1 MHKENQKRASQKNF
15 CTADHLS
22 LAYLNYMRFFTL
34 ITLLASSLQ
43 GFAADKLFRAG
54 AAASNVT
61 PWLGVSMPGGFTDRR
76 ATRIHDE
83 LYARCIVLDD
93 GQNKLA
99 IVVVD
104 NCILPRDVL
113 DRAKA
118 MAQKT
123 TGIPAAH
130 MLVSATHTHSG
141 PAAMD
146 IAMCKADPE
155 YQAFLARRIADGI
168 QRAVANLSPAK
179 IGWGFGELPSEVF
192 NRRWHMKDGG
202 INENPF
208 GNKDDKV
215 RMNPPRRSP
224 LLDRPAGPTDTQVP
238 VLSVLHA
245 DGRPMAL
252 HSNYSLHY
260 VGGTGAGTIS
270 ADYFGVFADR
280 IQELLK
286 ADRQQPPFV
295 GMLSNGTS
303 GDINN
308 INFQGIPAGRPLY
321 GQINFVADK
330 LADEVLRVQ
339 KKIKHH
345 DWVALKAV
353 QKDIT
358 LGVRRPQP
366 HEVARAKQM
375 LKAAK
380 DPKRLTTFEVY
391 AQETVNLAEHPPR
404 IPVPVQ
410 ALHIGSLRICAIPCE
425 PFAEVGLALKDRR
438 KDTFVIGLA
447 NGYYGYLPT
456 ARQLALGGYETWRSG
471 WSFLEVDSA
480 KRVINTLEKLME

>member
-1 MHKENQKRASQKNF
+1 MRIPFLLIFVCVLQ
-15 CTADHLS
+15 S
-22 LAYLNYMRFFTL
+22 L
-34 ITLLASSLQ
+34 
-43 GFAADKLFRAG
+43 AADKIFRAG
-54 AAASNVT
+54 AASSNVT

-76 ATRIHDE
+76 ATKIHDE
-83 LYARCIVLDD
+83 LYARCLVLDD
-93 GQNKLA
+93 GQTKIA

-118 MAQKT
+118 MAEKAT
-123 TGIPAAH
+123 NIPPTH
-130 MLVSATHTHSG
+130 MLISATHCHSG

-146 IAMCKADPE
+146 IAQCKADPE
-155 YQAFLARRIADGI
+155 YQTFLARRIADGI
-168 QRAVANLSPAK
+168 GRAKANLAPAK
-179 IGWGFGELPSEVF
+179 IGWGFGGLPTEVF
-192 NRRWHMKDGG
+192 NRRWHMKEGG

-208 GNKDDKV
+208 GNKNDKV

-245 DGRPMAL
+245 DGRPLAL

-308 INFQGIPAGRPLY
+308 INFQGVPAGRPLY
-321 GQINFVADK
+321 GQINFVAHK

-353 QKDIT
+353 QKDIP
-358 LGVRRPQP
+358 LGVRRPGAD
-366 HEVARAKQM
+366 EIARAKQM
-375 LKAAK
+375 LKDAQ

-391 AQETVNLAEHPPR
+391 AQETLNLAKSPPR
-404 IPVPVQ
+404 IPVPLQ
-410 ALHIGSLRICAIPCE
+410 ALHIGGLRICAIPCE
-425 PFAEVGLALKDRR
+425 PFAEVGLALKKHR

-456 ARQLALGGYETWRSG
+456 ARQMALGGYETWRSG

-480 KRVINTLEKLME
+480 KRVTNTLEKLME

>member
-1 MHKENQKRASQKNF
+1 
-15 CTADHLS
+15 
-22 LAYLNYMRFFTL
+22 MRIPFLL
-34 ITLLASSLQ
+34 IFVFVLQ
-43 GFAADKLFRAG
+43 SFAADKIFRAG

-76 ATRIHDE
+76 ATKIHDE
-83 LYARCIVLDD
+83 LHARCLVLDD
-93 GQNKLA
+93 GQTQIA

-113 DRAKA
+113 DRAKV
-118 MAQKT
+118 MAEKAT
-123 TGIPAAH
+123 KIPAAH
-130 MLVSATHTHSG
+130 ILISATHCHSG

-146 IAMCKADPE
+146 IAQCKTDLE
-155 YQAFLARRIADGI
+155 YQTFLARRIADGI
-168 QRAVANLSPAK
+168 GRAKANLAPAK
-179 IGWGFGELPSEVF
+179 IGWGFGELPTEVF
-192 NRRWHMKDGG
+192 NRRWHMKEGG
-202 INENPF
+202 IAENPF
-208 GNKDDKV
+208 GNKKDKV

-238 VLSVLHA
+238 VLSVLHT
-245 DGRPMAL
+245 DGRPLAL

-280 IQELLK
+280 IQDLLK

-308 INFQGIPAGRPLY
+308 INFQGIPERNKPY
-321 GQINFVADK
+321 EQINFVAHK
-330 LADEVLRVQ
+330 LADEVFRVQ

-353 QKDIT
+353 QKDIP
-358 LGVRRPQP
+358 LGVRRPGAD
-366 HEVARAKQM
+366 EVARAKQM
-375 LKAAK
+375 LKDAQN
-380 DPKRLTTFEVY
+380 PNRLTTFEVY
-391 AQETVNLAEHPPR
+391 AQETLNLAKHPPR
-404 IPVPVQ
+404 LPVPLQ

-425 PFAEVGLALKDRR
+425 PFAEVGLALKDGR

-447 NGYYGYLPT
+447 NGYFGYLPT
-456 ARQLALGGYETWRSG
+456 ARQMALGGYETWRSS

-480 KRVINTLEKLME
+480 KRVINSLEELMK

>member
-1 MHKENQKRASQKNF
+1 
-15 CTADHLS
+15 
-22 LAYLNYMRFFTL
+22 MRIPFLL
-34 ITLLASSLQ
+34 IFVFVLQ
-43 GFAADKLFRAG
+43 SFAADKIFRAG

-76 ATRIHDE
+76 ATKIHDE
-83 LYARCIVLDD
+83 LHARCLVLDD
-93 GQNKLA
+93 GQTQIA

-113 DRAKA
+113 DRAKV
-118 MAQKT
+118 MAEKAT
-123 TGIPAAH
+123 KIPAAH
-130 MLVSATHTHSG
+130 ILISATHCHSG

-146 IAMCKADPE
+146 IAQCKADLE
-155 YQAFLARRIADGI
+155 YQTFLARRIADGI
-168 QRAVANLSPAK
+168 GRAKANLAPAK
-179 IGWGFGELPSEVF
+179 IGWGFGELPTEVF
-192 NRRWHMKDGG
+192 NRRWHMKEGG
-202 INENPF
+202 IAENPF
-208 GNKDDKV
+208 GNKKDKV

-238 VLSVLHA
+238 VLSVLHT
-245 DGRPMAL
+245 DGRPLAL

-280 IQELLK
+280 IQQLLE

-308 INFQGIPAGRPLY
+308 INFQGIPERNKPY
-321 GQINFVADK
+321 EQINFVAHK

-353 QKDIT
+353 QKDVP
-358 LGVRRPQP
+358 LGVRRPGAD
-366 HEVARAKQM
+366 EVARAKQM
-375 LKAAK
+375 LKDAQN
-380 DPKRLTTFEVY
+380 PKRLTTFEVY
-391 AQETVNLAEHPPR
+391 AQETLNLAKHPPR
-404 IPVPVQ
+404 IPIPLQ
-410 ALHIGSLRICAIPCE
+410 TLHIGSLRICAIPCE
-425 PFAEVGLALKDRR
+425 PFAEVGLALKDGR

-456 ARQLALGGYETWRSG
+456 ARQMALGGYETWRSS

-480 KRVINTLEKLME
+480 KRVINTLEELMK

>member
-1 MHKENQKRASQKNF
+1 MHLPALLLF
-15 CTADHLS
+15 L
-22 LAYLNYMRFFTL
+22 FTFH
-34 ITLLASSLQ
+34 A
-43 GFAADKLFRAG
+43 FAADKIFRAG

-83 LYARCIVLDD
+83 LYARCLVLDD
-93 GQNKLA
+93 GQTKLA

-118 MAQKT
+118 MAQKA
-123 TGIPAAH
+123 TGIPATH

-168 QRAVANLSPAK
+168 QRAVANLAPAK

-245 DGRPMAL
+245 DGRPLAL

-308 INFQGIPAGRPLY
+308 INFTGIPKGRPLY
-321 GQINFVADK
+321 GQINFVAHK

-345 DWVALKAV
+345 DWVVLKAA
-353 QKDIT
+353 QKDVP
-358 LGVRRPQP
+358 LGVRRPEP
-366 HEVARAKQM
+366 DEVARAKQM
-375 LKAAK
+375 LKDAK
-380 DPKRLTTFEVY
+380 NPKRLTTFEVY
-391 AQETVNLAEHPPR
+391 AQETLNLAKHPPR
-404 IPVPVQ
+404 IPIPLQ
-410 ALHIGSLRICAIPCE
+410 ALHIGDLRICAIPCE
-425 PFAEVGLALKDRR
+425 PFAEVGLALKEGR

-447 NGYYGYLPT
+447 NGYFGYLPT
-456 ARQLALGGYETWRSG
+456 ARQLSLGGYETWRSS

>member
-1 MHKENQKRASQKNF
+1 
-15 CTADHLS
+15 
-22 LAYLNYMRFFTL
+22 MRIPFLL
-34 ITLLASSLQ
+34 IFVFVLQ
-43 GFAADKLFRAG
+43 SFAADKIFRAG

-76 ATRIHDE
+76 ATKIHDE
-83 LYARCIVLDD
+83 LHARCLVLDD
-93 GQNKLA
+93 GQTQIA

-113 DRAKA
+113 DRAKV
-118 MAQKT
+118 MAEKAT
-123 TGIPAAH
+123 KIPAAH
-130 MLVSATHTHSG
+130 ILISATHCHSG

-146 IAMCKADPE
+146 IAQCKADLE
-155 YQAFLARRIADGI
+155 YQTFLARRIADGI
-168 QRAVANLSPAK
+168 GRAKANLAPAK
-179 IGWGFGELPSEVF
+179 IGWGFGELPTEVF
-192 NRRWHMKDGG
+192 NRRWHMKEGG
-202 INENPF
+202 IAENPF
-208 GNKDDKV
+208 GNKKDKV

-238 VLSVLHA
+238 VLSVLHT
-245 DGRPMAL
+245 DGRPLAL

-280 IQELLK
+280 IQQLLE

-308 INFQGIPAGRPLY
+308 INFQGIPERNKPY
-321 GQINFVADK
+321 EQINFVAHK
-330 LADEVLRVQ
+330 LADEVFRVQ

-353 QKDIT
+353 QKDIP
-358 LGVRRPQP
+358 LGVRRPGAD
-366 HEVARAKQM
+366 EVARAKQM
-375 LKAAK
+375 LKDAQN
-380 DPKRLTTFEVY
+380 PNRLTTFEVY
-391 AQETVNLAEHPPR
+391 AQETLNLAKHPPR
-404 IPVPVQ
+404 LPVPLQ
-410 ALHIGSLRICAIPCE
+410 ALHIGDLRICAIPCE
-425 PFAEVGLALKDRR
+425 PFAEVGLALKDGR

-456 ARQLALGGYETWRSG
+456 ARQMALGGYETWRSS

-480 KRVINTLEKLME
+480 KRVINSLEELMK

>member
-1 MHKENQKRASQKNF
+1 
-15 CTADHLS
+15 
-22 LAYLNYMRFFTL
+22 MRLFTL
-34 ITLLASSLQ
+34 ILVLVSGLH
-43 GFAADKLFRAG
+43 GFTADKIFRAG
-54 AAASNVT
+54 AATSNVT

-76 ATRIHDE
+76 ATKIHDE
-83 LYARCIVLDD
+83 LYARCLVLDD
-93 GQNKLA
+93 GQTKLA

-104 NCILPRDVL
+104 NCILPRDLL
-113 DRAKA
+113 DRAKVMSEKA
-118 MAQKT
+118 TK
-123 TGIPAAH
+123 IPTAH
-130 MLVSATHTHSG
+130 ILVSATHCHSG

-168 QRAVANLSPAK
+168 GRAVANLAPAK
-179 IGWGFGELPSEVF
+179 IGWGFGELPTAVF
-192 NRRWHMKDGG
+192 NRRWHMKEGG
-202 INENPF
+202 IAENPF
-208 GNKDDKV
+208 GNKKDKV

-238 VLSVLHA
+238 VLSVLHT
-245 DGRPMAL
+245 DGRPLAL

-308 INFQGIPAGRPLY
+308 INFQGFPKRRPAY
-321 GQINFVADK
+321 GQINFVANK
-330 LADEVLRVQ
+330 LADVVLRVQ

-353 QKDIT
+353 QKDIP
-358 LGVRRPQP
+358 LGVRRPGAD
-366 HEVARAKQM
+366 EVARAKQM
-375 LKAAK
+375 LKDAQN
-380 DPKRLTTFEVY
+380 PKRLTTFEVY
-391 AQETVNLAEHPPR
+391 AQETLNLAKHPPR
-404 IPVPVQ
+404 IPVPLQ
-410 ALHIGSLRICAIPCE
+410 ALHIGGLRICAIPCE
-425 PFAEVGLALKDRR
+425 PFAEVGLALKDGR

-447 NGYYGYLPT
+447 NGYFGYLPT
-456 ARQLALGGYETWRSG
+456 ARQMALGGYETWRSS

-480 KRVINTLEKLME
+480 KRVINTLEKLMK

>member
-1 MHKENQKRASQKNF
+1 
-15 CTADHLS
+15 
-22 LAYLNYMRFFTL
+22 MRFLLLFL
-34 ITLLASSLQ
+34 ITLQA
-43 GFAADKLFRAG
+43 FAADKVFRAG

-76 ATRIHDE
+76 ATKIHDE
-83 LYARCIVLDD
+83 LHARCLVLDD
-93 GQNKLA
+93 GKTKLA

-118 MAQKT
+118 LAQKAT
-123 TGIPAAH
+123 AIPAAH
-130 MLVSATHTHSG
+130 ILISATHCHSG

-168 QRAVANLSPAK
+168 QRATANLAPAK

-192 NRRWHMKDGG
+192 NRRWHMKKGG

-208 GNKDDKV
+208 GNKNDTV

-224 LLDRPAGPTDTQVP
+224 LLARPAGPTDTQVP

-245 DGRPMAL
+245 DGRPLAL
-252 HSNYSLHY
+252 LSNYSLHY

-280 IQELLK
+280 IQQLLK
-286 ADRQQPPFV
+286 ADRQHPPFV

-308 INFQGIPAGRPLY
+308 INFQGIPKRNKPY
-321 GQINFVADK
+321 EQINFVAHK

-339 KKIKHH
+339 KKIQHH
-345 DWVALKAV
+345 DWLELKAA
-353 QKDIT
+353 QKDIP
-358 LGVRRPQP
+358 LGVRRPNP
-366 HEVARAKQM
+366 DEITFAKTVIS
-375 LKAAK
+375 KAK
-380 DPKRLTTFEVY
+380 NPKRPTVNEVY
-391 AQETVNLAEHPPR
+391 AQETLNLAKSPPR
-404 IPVPVQ
+404 IPIPLQ
-410 ALHIGSLRICAIPCE
+410 ALHLGDLRICAIPCE

-438 KDTFVIGLA
+438 KNTFVIGLA

-456 ARQLALGGYETWRSG
+456 ARQMSLGGYETWRSS

-480 KRVINTLEKLME
+480 KRVIKTLEKLMK

>member
-1 MHKENQKRASQKNF
+1 
-15 CTADHLS
+15 
-22 LAYLNYMRFFTL
+22 MRLFTL
-34 ITLLASSLQ
+34 ITLLTSTLLS
-43 GFAADKLFRAG
+43 FTADKVFRAG

-76 ATRIHDE
+76 ATKIHDE
-83 LYARCIVLDD
+83 LHARCLVLDD
-93 GQNKLA
+93 GQRQIA

-104 NCILPRDVL
+104 NCILPRDLL

-118 MAQKT
+118 MAEKVT
-123 TGIPAAH
+123 KIPAAH
-130 MLVSATHTHSG
+130 ILISATHCHSG

-146 IAMCKADPE
+146 IAQCKADLE
-155 YQAFLARRIADGI
+155 YQTFLARRIADGI
-168 QRAVANLSPAK
+168 GRAKANLAPAK
-179 IGWGFGELPSEVF
+179 IGWGFGELPTEVF
-192 NRRWHMKDGG
+192 NRRWHMKEGG
-202 INENPF
+202 IAENPF
-208 GNKDDKV
+208 GNKKDKV

-238 VLSVLHA
+238 VLSVLHT
-245 DGRPMAL
+245 DGRPLAL

-260 VGGTGAGTIS
+260 VGGTGVGTIS

-280 IQELLK
+280 IQQLLE

-308 INFQGIPAGRPLY
+308 INFQGIPERNKPY
-321 GQINFVADK
+321 EQINFVAHK

-353 QKDIT
+353 QKDVP
-358 LGVRRPQP
+358 LGVRRPGAD
-366 HEVARAKQM
+366 EVARAKQM
-375 LKAAK
+375 LKDAL
-380 DPKRLTTFEVY
+380 DPKSLTTFEVY
-391 AQETVNLAEHPPR
+391 AQETLNLAKHPPR
-404 IPVPVQ
+404 LPVPLQ
-410 ALHIGSLRICAIPCE
+410 ALHIGGLRICAIPCE
-425 PFAEVGLALKDRR
+425 PFAEVGLALKDGR

-447 NGYYGYLPT
+447 NGYFGYLPT
-456 ARQLALGGYETWRSG
+456 ARQMALGGYETWRSS

-480 KRVINTLEKLME
+480 KRVINTLEELMK

>member
-1 MHKENQKRASQKNF
+1 
-15 CTADHLS
+15 
-22 LAYLNYMRFFTL
+22 MRFLLLFL
-34 ITLLASSLQ
+34 ITLQA
-43 GFAADKLFRAG
+43 FAADKVFRAG

-76 ATRIHDE
+76 ATKIHDE
-83 LYARCIVLDD
+83 LHARCLVLDD
-93 GQNKLA
+93 GKTKLA

-118 MAQKT
+118 LAQKAT
-123 TGIPAAH
+123 AIPAAH
-130 MLVSATHTHSG
+130 ILISATHCHSG

-168 QRAVANLSPAK
+168 QRANANLAPAK

-192 NRRWHMKDGG
+192 NRRWHMKKGG

-208 GNKDDKV
+208 GNKNDTV

-224 LLDRPAGPTDTQVP
+224 LLARPAGPTDPQVP

-245 DGRPMAL
+245 DGRPLAL
-252 HSNYSLHY
+252 LSNYSLHY

-280 IQELLK
+280 IQQLLK
-286 ADRQQPPFV
+286 ADRQHPPFV

-308 INFQGIPAGRPLY
+308 INFQGIPKRNKPY
-321 GQINFVADK
+321 EQINFVAHK

-339 KKIKHH
+339 KKIQHH
-345 DWVALKAV
+345 DWLELKAV
-353 QKDIT
+353 QKDIP
-358 LGVRRPQP
+358 LGVRRPNP
-366 HEVARAKQM
+366 DETTFAKTV
-375 LKAAK
+375 LSKAK
-380 DPKRLTTFEVY
+380 NPKRPTVNEVY
-391 AQETVNLAEHPPR
+391 AQETLNLAKSPPR
-404 IPVPVQ
+404 IPIPLQ
-410 ALHIGSLRICAIPCE
+410 ALHLGDLRICAIPCE

-438 KDTFVIGLA
+438 KNTFVIGLA

-456 ARQLALGGYETWRSG
+456 ARQMSLGGYETWRSS

-480 KRVINTLEKLME
+480 KRVIKTLEKLMK

>member
-1 MHKENQKRASQKNF
+1 
-15 CTADHLS
+15 
-22 LAYLNYMRFFTL
+22 MRIPFLL
-34 ITLLASSLQ
+34 IFVFVLQ
-43 GFAADKLFRAG
+43 SFAADKIFRAG

-76 ATRIHDE
+76 ATKIHDE
-83 LYARCIVLDD
+83 LHARCLVLDD
-93 GQNKLA
+93 GQTQIA

-113 DRAKA
+113 DRAKV
-118 MAQKT
+118 MAEKAT
-123 TGIPAAH
+123 KIPAAH
-130 MLVSATHTHSG
+130 ILISATHCHSG

-146 IAMCKADPE
+146 IAQCKADLE
-155 YQAFLARRIADGI
+155 YQTFLARRIADGI
-168 QRAVANLSPAK
+168 GRAKANLAPAK
-179 IGWGFGELPSEVF
+179 IGWGFGELPTEVF
-192 NRRWHMKDGG
+192 NRRWHMKEGG
-202 INENPF
+202 IAENPF
-208 GNKDDKV
+208 GNKKDKV

-238 VLSVLHA
+238 VLSVLHT
-245 DGRPMAL
+245 DGRPLAL

-280 IQELLK
+280 IQQLLE

-308 INFQGIPAGRPLY
+308 INFQGIPERNKPY
-321 GQINFVADK
+321 EQINFVAHK
-330 LADEVLRVQ
+330 LANEVLRVQ

-345 DWVALKAV
+345 NWVALKAV
-353 QKDIT
+353 QKDVP
-358 LGVRRPQP
+358 LGIRRPGTD
-366 HEVARAKQM
+366 EVARAKQM
-375 LKAAK
+375 LKDAQN
-380 DPKRLTTFEVY
+380 PNRLTTFEVY
-391 AQETVNLAEHPPR
+391 AQETLNLAKHPPR
-404 IPVPVQ
+404 LPVPLQ
-410 ALHIGSLRICAIPCE
+410 ALHIGELRICAIPCE
-425 PFAEVGLALKDRR
+425 PFAEVGLALKDGR

-456 ARQLALGGYETWRSG
+456 ARQMALGGYETWRSS

-480 KRVINTLEKLME
+480 KRVINTLEELMK

>member
-1 MHKENQKRASQKNF
+1 MQIPF
-15 CTADHLS
+15 L
-22 LAYLNYMRFFTL
+22 L
-34 ITLLASSLQ
+34 IFVFVLQ
-43 GFAADKLFRAG
+43 SFAADKVFRAG

-61 PWLGVSMPGGFTDRR
+61 PWLGVSMPGGFTDRK
-76 ATRIHDE
+76 ATKIHDE
-83 LYARCIVLDD
+83 LYARCLVLDD
-93 GQNKLA
+93 GKTKLA

-113 DRAKA
+113 DRAKM
-118 MAQKT
+118 MAEKAAN
-123 TGIPAAH
+123 IPAAH
-130 MLVSATHTHSG
+130 ILISATHTHSG

-168 QRAVANLSPAK
+168 QRAVTNLAPAK

-224 LLDRPAGPTDTQVP
+224 LLNRPAGPTDTQVP

-245 DGRPMAL
+245 DGRPLAL

-308 INFQGIPAGRPLY
+308 INFQGVPAGRPLY
-321 GQINFVADK
+321 GQINFVAHK
-330 LADEVLRVQ
+330 LADEVFRVQ

-345 DWVALKAV
+345 DWVTLKAV

-366 HEVARAKQM
+366 AEVARAKQM
-375 LKAAK
+375 LKDAK

-391 AQETVNLAEHPPR
+391 AQETLNLAKHPPR
-404 IPVPVQ
+404 THIPLQ

-438 KDTFVIGLA
+438 KETFVIGLA
-447 NGYYGYLPT
+447 NGYFGYLPT
-456 ARQLALGGYETWRSG
+456 ARQLALGGYETWRSS

-480 KRVINTLEKLME
+480 KRVINTLENLMK

>member
-1 MHKENQKRASQKNF
+1 
-15 CTADHLS
+15 
-22 LAYLNYMRFFTL
+22 MRTPFLILLF
-34 ITLLASSLQ
+34 ITLQAV
-43 GFAADKLFRAG
+43 AADKIFRAG
-54 AAASNVT
+54 AATSNVT

-76 ATRIHDE
+76 ATKIHDE
-83 LYARCIVLDD
+83 LQARCLVLDD
-93 GQNKLA
+93 GKTKLA
-99 IVVVD
+99 IVIVD

-118 MAQKT
+118 LAQKA

-130 MLVSATHTHSG
+130 VLISATHCHSG

-168 QRAVANLSPAK
+168 QRANANLAPAK

-202 INENPF
+202 IAENPF
-208 GNKDDKV
+208 GNKNDKV

-224 LLDRPAGPTDTQVP
+224 LLTRPAGPTDTQVP

-245 DGRPMAL
+245 DGRPLAL
-252 HSNYSLHY
+252 LSNYSLHY

-280 IQELLK
+280 IQQLLK

-308 INFQGIPAGRPLY
+308 INFQGPGKRQPPY
-321 GQINFVADK
+321 GQINFVAHK

-345 DWVALKAV
+345 DWLELKAV
-353 QKDIT
+353 QKDIP
-358 LGVRRPQP
+358 LGVRRPNP
-366 HEVARAKQM
+366 GEIARAKQM
-375 LKAAK
+375 LKNAK

-391 AQETVNLAEHPPR
+391 AQETLNLAKSPPR
-404 IPVPVQ
+404 IPIPLQ
-410 ALHIGSLRICAIPCE
+410 ALHIGELRICAIPCE
-425 PFAEVGLALKDRR
+425 PFAEVGLTLKDRR

-456 ARQLALGGYETWRSG
+456 ARQMALGGYETWRSS

-480 KRVINTLEKLME
+480 KRVINTLEKLMK

>member
-1 MHKENQKRASQKNF
+1 MR
-15 CTADHLS
+15 
-22 LAYLNYMRFFTL
+22 YLILFL
-34 ITLLASSLQ
+34 ITLQAY
-43 GFAADKLFRAG
+43 AADKVFRAG

-76 ATRIHDE
+76 ATKIHDE
-83 LYARCIVLDD
+83 LYARCLVLDD
-93 GQNKLA
+93 GETKLA

-113 DRAKA
+113 DRAKVL
-118 MAQKT
+118 AQKAAN
-123 TGIPAAH
+123 IPAAH
-130 MLVSATHTHSG
+130 ILISATHCHSG

-168 QRAVANLSPAK
+168 QRAVANLAPAK
-179 IGWGFGELPSEVF
+179 IGWGFGKLPSEVF
-192 NRRWHMKDGG
+192 NRRWHMKEGG

-208 GNKDDKV
+208 GNKNDKV

-224 LLDRPAGPTDTQVP
+224 LLTRPAGPTDTQVP

-245 DGRPMAL
+245 NGRPLAL
-252 HSNYSLHY
+252 LSNYSLHY

-280 IQELLK
+280 IQQLLK
-286 ADRQQPPFV
+286 ADRQHPPFV

-308 INFQGIPAGRPLY
+308 INFQGIPKRQPPY
-321 GQINFVADK
+321 GQINFVAHK

-339 KKIKHH
+339 KKINHH
-345 DWVALKAV
+345 DWLELKAA
-353 QKDIT
+353 QKDIP
-358 LGVRRPQP
+358 LGVRRPEP
-366 HEVARAKQM
+366 DEVAYAKN
-375 LKAAK
+375 LLRKAK
-380 DPKRLTTFEVY
+380 DPKRLTMTEVY
-391 AQETVNLAEHPPR
+391 AQETLNLAKSPPR
-404 IPVPVQ
+404 IPIPLQ
-410 ALHIGSLRICAIPCE
+410 ALHIGDLRICAIPCE
-425 PFAEVGLALKDRR
+425 PFAEVGLALKDLR
-438 KDTFVIGLA
+438 KNTFVIGLA

-456 ARQLALGGYETWRSG
+456 ARQMALGGYETWRSN

-480 KRVINTLEKLME
+480 KRVIKTLEELMK

>member
-1 MHKENQKRASQKNF
+1 
-15 CTADHLS
+15 
-22 LAYLNYMRFFTL
+22 MRIPFLL
-34 ITLLASSLQ
+34 IFVCVLQ
-43 GFAADKLFRAG
+43 SFAADKVFRAG

-61 PWLGVSMPGGFTDRR
+61 PWIGVSMPGGFTDRR
-76 ATRIHDE
+76 ATKIHDE
-83 LYARCIVLDD
+83 LYARCLVLDD
-93 GQNKLA
+93 GETKIA

-118 MAQKT
+118 MAEKT
-123 TGIPAAH
+123 TNIPATH
-130 MLVSATHTHSG
+130 MLISATHCHSG

-146 IAMCKADPE
+146 IAQCKADPE
-155 YQAFLARRIADGI
+155 YQTFLARRIADGI
-168 QRAVANLSPAK
+168 GRAKANLAPAK
-179 IGWGFGELPSEVF
+179 IGWGFGGLPTEVF
-192 NRRWHMKDGG
+192 NRRWHMKEGG

-208 GNKDDKV
+208 GNKNDKV

-224 LLDRPAGPTDTQVP
+224 LLDRPAGPTDSQVP
-238 VLSVLHA
+238 VLSVQHT
-245 DGRPMAL
+245 DGRPLAL

-308 INFQGIPAGRPLY
+308 INFQGVPAGRPLY
-321 GQINFVADK
+321 GQINFVAHK

-345 DWVALKAV
+345 DWVTLKAV
-353 QKDIT
+353 QKDIP
-358 LGVRRPQP
+358 LGVRRPGAD
-366 HEVARAKQM
+366 EVARAKQM
-375 LKAAK
+375 LKDAQN
-380 DPKRLTTFEVY
+380 PERLTTFEVY
-391 AQETVNLAEHPPR
+391 AQETLNLAKYPPR
-404 IPVPVQ
+404 LPVPLQ
-410 ALHIGSLRICAIPCE
+410 ALHIGGLRICAIPCE
-425 PFAEVGLALKDRR
+425 PFAEVGLALKDGR

-447 NGYYGYLPT
+447 NGYFGYLPT

-480 KRVINTLEKLME
+480 KRVIGTLEKLME

>member
-1 MHKENQKRASQKNF
+1 
-15 CTADHLS
+15 
-22 LAYLNYMRFFTL
+22 MRLFTL
-34 ITLLASSLQ
+34 ITLLTSTIL
-43 GFAADKLFRAG
+43 GFTADKVFRAG
-54 AAASNVT
+54 AATSNVT

-76 ATRIHDE
+76 ATKIHDE
-83 LYARCIVLDD
+83 LHARCLVLDD
-93 GQNKLA
+93 GQRQIA

-104 NCILPRDVL
+104 NCILPRDLL

-118 MAQKT
+118 MAEKAAK
-123 TGIPAAH
+123 IPAAH
-130 MLVSATHTHSG
+130 ILISATHCHSG

-146 IAMCKADPE
+146 IAQCKADLE
-155 YQAFLARRIADGI
+155 YQTFLARRIADGI
-168 QRAVANLSPAK
+168 GRAKANLAPAK
-179 IGWGFGELPSEVF
+179 IGWGFGELPTEVF
-192 NRRWHMKDGG
+192 NRRWHMKEGG
-202 INENPF
+202 IAENPF
-208 GNKDDKV
+208 GNKKDKV

-224 LLDRPAGPTDTQVP
+224 LLARPAGPTDTQVP
-238 VLSVLHA
+238 VLSVLHT
-245 DGRPMAL
+245 DGRPLAL

-280 IQELLK
+280 IQQLLE

-308 INFQGIPAGRPLY
+308 INFQGIPQRNKPY
-321 GQINFVADK
+321 EQINFVAHK

-353 QKDIT
+353 QKDVP
-358 LGVRRPQP
+358 LGVRRPGAD
-366 HEVARAKQM
+366 EVARAKQM
-375 LKAAK
+375 LKDAQ

-391 AQETVNLAEHPPR
+391 AQETLNLAKYPPR
-404 IPVPVQ
+404 LPVPLQ
-410 ALHIGSLRICAIPCE
+410 ALHIGGLRICAIPCE
-425 PFAEVGLALKDRR
+425 PFAEVGLALKDGR

-447 NGYYGYLPT
+447 NGYFGYLPT
-456 ARQLALGGYETWRSG
+456 ARQMALGGYETWRCG

-480 KRVINTLEKLME
+480 KRVINTLENLMK

>member
-1 MHKENQKRASQKNF
+1 
-15 CTADHLS
+15 
-22 LAYLNYMRFFTL
+22 MRIPFLL
-34 ITLLASSLQ
+34 IFVCVLQ
-43 GFAADKLFRAG
+43 SFAADKVFRAG

-61 PWLGVSMPGGFTDRR
+61 PWIGVSMPGGFTDRR
-76 ATRIHDE
+76 ATKIHDE
-83 LYARCIVLDD
+83 LYARCLVLDD
-93 GQNKLA
+93 GETKIV

-123 TGIPAAH
+123 TNIPATH
-130 MLVSATHTHSG
+130 MLISATHCHSG

-146 IAMCKADPE
+146 IAQCKADPE
-155 YQAFLARRIADGI
+155 YQTFLARRIADGI
-168 QRAVANLSPAK
+168 GRAKANLAPAK
-179 IGWGFGELPSEVF
+179 IGWGFGKLPTEVF
-192 NRRWHMKDGG
+192 NRRWHMKEGG
-202 INENPF
+202 IAENPF
-208 GNKDDKV
+208 GNKNDKV

-224 LLDRPAGPTDTQVP
+224 LLDRPAGPTDSQVP
-238 VLSVLHA
+238 VLSVLHT
-245 DGRPMAL
+245 DGRPLAL

-286 ADRQQPPFV
+286 ADRQQPPFL

-308 INFQGIPAGRPLY
+308 INFQGIPKGRPLY
-321 GQINFVADK
+321 GQINFVAHK

-353 QKDIT
+353 QKDIP
-358 LGVRRPQP
+358 LGVRRPGAD
-366 HEVARAKQM
+366 EVARAKQM
-375 LKAAK
+375 LKDAQN
-380 DPKRLTTFEVY
+380 PERLTTFEVY
-391 AQETVNLAEHPPR
+391 AQETLNLAKYPPR
-404 IPVPVQ
+404 LPVPLQ
-410 ALHIGSLRICAIPCE
+410 ALHIGGLRICAIPCE
-425 PFAEVGLALKDRR
+425 PFAEVGLALKDGR

-447 NGYYGYLPT
+447 NGYFGYLPT

-480 KRVINTLEKLME
+480 KRVIGTLEKLME